1 MRQKLFVCLALLVS
15 TSVVWADPVGT
26 WEISMDGPGGNMVN
40 YLTIRKEGNAHYASM
55 ANPQGEAEIGEI
67 QVTGDHIEFTFSR
80 EMGTHKMTFSYQCD
94 VEGDTLT
101 GTATTPRATLP
112 FTGIRQKAE

>member
-1 MRQKLFVCLALLVS
+1 MKQKLFVMLMLLVS
-15 TSVVWADPVGT
+15 TSTVLADPVGT
-26 WEISMDGPGGNMVN
+26 WEISMDGPGGTMVN

-80 EMGTHKMTFSYQCD
+80 EMGTRVMNMSYKCD
-94 VEGDTLT
+94 VEGDVLT
-101 GTATTPRATLP
+101 GTATTPRGTLP
-112 FTGIRQKAE
+112 FTGIRQ